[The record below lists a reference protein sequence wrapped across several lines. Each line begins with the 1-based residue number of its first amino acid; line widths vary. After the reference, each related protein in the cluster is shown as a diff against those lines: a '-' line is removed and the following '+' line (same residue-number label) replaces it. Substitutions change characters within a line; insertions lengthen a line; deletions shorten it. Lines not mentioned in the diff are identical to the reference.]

1 MASKSD
7 SATAIDLVRAYLD
20 ALALTE
26 ALQSEAWEEAG
37 LTLTQVRVLRKLG
50 REPMPLGQL
59 GASMQLAP
67 PSVTRLA
74 DRLERRGL
82 IERVRDE
89 DDRRRVVARLTDEG
103 RRVSG
108 ALPFDTGAI
117 RAAAEALP
125 AADRERLVSAF
136 NEFTAAV
143 HSFDEEP
150 ATAGRTA

>member
-1 MASKSD
+1 MASNP
-7 SATAIDLVRAYLD
+7 AGAGVVDLLRAYLD
-20 ALALTE
+20 AVALTE
-26 ALQSEAWEEAG
+26 ALQARVWEEAE

-67 PSVTRLA
+67 PSVTRLV

-82 IERVRDE
+82 IERIRDD
-89 DDRRRVVARLTDEG
+89 DDRRRVVARLTEEG

-108 ALPFDTGAI
+108 DLPFDTGSI
-117 RAAAEALP
+117 RSAAEALP
-125 AADRERLVSAF
+125 AEDRARLAAAF

-143 HSFDEEP
+143 HRFEDEP
-150 ATAGRTA
+150 IPAGRTA